1 MARRLRLPPR
11 TRPWAPRG
19 RLRRRGL
26 ASAAPN
32 PSRATSPPTTHRISV
47 ELDDALLAAPAAHAQ
62 DWAAEQAAVRR
73 ISAWLRTGLPGGS
86 AERALGVLLA
96 SDDTVA
102 GLNR

>member
-11 TRPWAPRG
+11 ARPWAPRG
-19 RLRRRGL
+19 RLSRRGL
-26 ASAAPN
+26 ASAAP
-32 PSRATSPPTTHRISV
+32 SRATSLPTTHRISV

-62 DWAAEQAAVRR
+62 DWAAEQAAVCR
-73 ISAWLRTGLPGGS
+73 ISAWLRAGLPGGS

-102 GLNR
+102 ELNR

>member
-1 MARRLRLPPR
+1 MARRLRLPP
-11 TRPWAPRG
+11 RPWAPRG

-26 ASAAPN
+26 ASAALTPS
-32 PSRATSPPTTHRISV
+32 SRATSLPTTHRISV

-73 ISAWLRTGLPGGS
+73 ISAWLRAGLPGGS

-102 GLNR
+102 ELNR